1 MSAKLF
7 RGSRGVS
14 WRTGLPAIMLGA
26 GIGIAA
32 AIGPLGA
39 HLINFRTS
47 AHIENQF
54 IGGEVASLGL
64 VAPAAVAGGMLTAR
78 GHRLGPVLSMGPA
91 MYAVYTY
98 TTAIVGQEY
107 ARYPGN
113 VEKFFPLY
121 AALVAGGAI
130 TALRSWNQIDP
141 LSLPVPSERL
151 RKGLA
156 GAFLSLGS
164 FFALAWAAQI
174 VSVLTG
180 HQSDEYREGPTLFWT
195 IKLLDY
201 GFFIP
206 LLMATGVG
214 LIRRDPQATKAA
226 YGLAPFATCMIVS
239 IGGMGVAM
247 ELKGDPSANLGMLAI
262 FTPIGLALAGLTGG
276 LLRTLVRG
284 AEGRHSCPRAGGSE
298 QIASHFRGSKLS

>member
-7 RGSRGVS
+7 RGSRGLS
-14 WRTGLPAIMLGA
+14 WRQGLPAAMLGA
-26 GIGIAA
+26 GVGIAA

-39 HLINFRTS
+39 HLIKFRTS

-64 VAPAAVAGGMLTAR
+64 VAPAAIAGGVLTAR
-78 GHRLGPVLSMGPA
+78 GHRLGPVLSLGSA

-98 TTAIVGQEY
+98 TTVITGQEY

-121 AALVAGGAI
+121 AALVAGGAV
-130 TALRSWNQIDP
+130 TAVWSWNRIDER
-141 LSLPVPSERL
+141 SLPELSDRL

-156 GAFLSLGS
+156 GTFLSLGA

-174 VSVLTG
+174 AAVLAG
-180 HQSDEYREGPTLFWT
+180 HESDEYREGPALFWT

-206 LLMATGVG
+206 LLLATGTG
-214 LIRRDPQATKAA
+214 LIRRDPRATKVA
-226 YGLAPFATCMIVS
+226 YGLAPFATCMIAS
-239 IGGMGVAM
+239 ITGMAVAM
-247 ELKGDPSANLGMLAI
+247 ELKDDPSASLGMLAI
-262 FTPIGLALAGLTGG
+262 FAPIGLVLAGLTGA
-276 LLRTLVRG
+276 LLRNLMPGTTERG
-284 AEGRHSCPRAGGSE
+284 DHRHGG
-298 QIASHFRGSKLS
+298 IATHFWRSKLS

>member
-1 MSAKLF
+1 MIAMQGRASMSSHRR
-7 RGSRGVS
+7 RGLTAVV
-14 WRTGLPAIMLGA
+14 LGA
-26 GIGIAA
+26 GIGLAA

-39 HLINFRTS
+39 HLIKFRTS

-64 VAPAAVAGGMLTAR
+64 VAPAAIVGGVLTAR
-78 GHRLGPVLSMGPA
+78 RHRLGPVLSMGPA

-113 VEKFFPLY
+113 VERFFPLY

-130 TALRSWNQIDP
+130 TAVQSWNQIDQR
-141 LSLPVPSERL
+141 SLPALSDRL

-156 GAFLSLGS
+156 GTFLSLGG

-174 VSVLTG
+174 AAVLAG

-206 LLMATGVG
+206 LLFATGAG
-214 LIRRDPQATKAA
+214 LIQRDPRAAKMA
-226 YGLAPFATCMIVS
+226 YGLAPFATCMIAS

-247 ELKGDPSANLGMLAI
+247 EVNDDPSANLGMLAI
-262 FTPIGLALAGLTGG
+262 FTPIGLALTGLTVA
-276 LLRTLVRG
+276 LLRNLASGARRG
-284 AEGRHSCPRAGGSE
+284 RAGG
-298 QIASHFRGSKLS
+298 QFAMRLRGSTS